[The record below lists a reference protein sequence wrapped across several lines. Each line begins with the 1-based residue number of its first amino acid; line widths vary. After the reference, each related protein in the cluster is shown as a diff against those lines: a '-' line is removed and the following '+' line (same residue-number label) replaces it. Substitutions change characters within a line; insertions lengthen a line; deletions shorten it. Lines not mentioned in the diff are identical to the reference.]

1 MLPFKFADNA
11 TATQELKTPSDA
23 ADNSQTPSNH
33 KAGKG
38 SSESNDPSSENTAR
52 LNSSTK
58 SSPAE
63 NADNS
68 NLSDSS
74 KDVPDSET
82 LDLQCDDCSRDCD
95 TEGETPAWA
104 LNPGEVEDEEERS
117 LPMVTQSISVM
128 EFSTKVASPVDSS
141 EAVELS
147 SADDVQ
153 VMARMGRGGG
163 RGVVL

>member
-52 LNSSTK
+52 LNSSTIE

-95 TEGETPAWA
+95 TEVSRFKIKINQFLLVVTPR
-104 LNPGEVEDEEERS
+104 LFMSG
-117 LPMVTQSISVM
+117 
-128 EFSTKVASPVDSS
+128 
-141 EAVELS
+141 
-147 SADDVQ
+147 Q
-153 VMARMGRGGG
+153 V
-163 RGVVL
+163 